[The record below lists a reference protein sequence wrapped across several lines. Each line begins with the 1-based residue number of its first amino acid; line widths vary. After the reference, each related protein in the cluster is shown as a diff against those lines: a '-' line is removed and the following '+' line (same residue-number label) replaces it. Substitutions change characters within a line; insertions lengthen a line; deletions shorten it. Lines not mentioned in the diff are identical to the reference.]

1 MFPACNQARKSG
13 KRAMTNDDSEL
24 DDLFQNYRLACP
36 EVEVSADFM
45 PRLWERIENR
55 RSFWFAFQGLARM
68 ATTASTA
75 LCLLLLIMNFLIGS
89 QSRFPTYADALAAD
103 NSTPEQTYYAEAIR
117 GSGDSERAPVP
128 LH

>member
-1 MFPACNQARKSG
+1 
-13 KRAMTNDDSEL
+13 MTNDEREL
-24 DDLFQNYRLACP
+24 DDLFQKYRSACP
-36 EVEVSADFM
+36 DIEASADFM
-45 PRLWERIENR
+45 PKIWERIENR

-75 LCLLLLIMNFLIGS
+75 LCLLLLILNFLTGS
-89 QSRFPTYADALAAD
+89 QNRLPTYADALAAD

-117 GSGDSERAPVP
+117 GGDSERAVAP